1 MQLAELEFVRE
12 DIPSAINQTSLP
24 DGTREFI
31 QRAYPKNNFFFF
43 RYRDKTFTDE
53 LLNNIKNVLY
63 V

>member
-31 QRAYPKNNFFFF
+31 QRAYPKKQFFFF
-43 RYRDKTFTDE
+43 QIQGQ
-53 LLNNIKNVLY
+53 NIY
-63 V
+63 